1 LGLVV
6 SSGLTIKSHL
16 AIKRTNRV
24 PATSKPIVLKVLLQ
38 HRHLQTHSAFCREY
52 ERVAA
57 EIDPKLRGGWPSK
70 AQFYRWL
77 SGDLIG
83 LPYADHCRILEGMFP
98 GWKVDQLF
106 EVHNGGIEFIPEPP
120 RPPTHTLP
128 AIRPIPPTVPTE
140 VVGEMQPVSEHESGS
155 GLLVEHDDA
164 ELIYDGH
171 SYQPTMRRR
180 LLNCGDEPISRYLIR
195 ISVDRYPGSPEQS
208 NELYRNDPL
217 TWEELHL
224 EAWHD
229 GEPMT
234 WQVRHDRDAFK
245 ELWLLFENDEAR
257 FPLYPGESTEI
268 VYRYTVSDIKWG
280 QWFQRAVRLPTRRLS
295 VRLDFPAELAPSVWG
310 METSMT
316 AEALPFRT
324 PITRTKEA
332 DRIQFAWTTDDSPL
346 HARYRIEWRF
356 KQSNT
361 PQTADKSATKPSE
374 TMAKLGVVQ
383 VDDPLL
389 RQPAR
394 PFALPEEAEDARRVV
409 AELHSALERIAQVHV
424 FGKGMGIAAP
434 QIGIGRSAA
443 VIRTLSGE
451 IITLL
456 NPQIIDHSDD
466 QDEQYEGCLS
476 FFDVRGKVTRPLC
489 LQVEHQHVDGST
501 HITVFERGVAR
512 LVAHE
517 IDHLAGVLYTDRM
530 ADSTNVIPVEQYR
543 RSGAQAWQYR

>member
-1 LGLVV
+1 M
-6 SSGLTIKSHL
+6 
-16 AIKRTNRV
+16 A
-24 PATSKPIVLKVLLQ
+24 AKPIVLKMLLQ
-38 HRHLQTHSAFCREY
+38 QRHLQTHSAFRREY
-52 ERVAA
+52 DRVAA
-57 EIDPKLRGGWPSK
+57 KVDPTLKGGWPSK

-98 GWKVDQLF
+98 DWKVEQLF
-106 EVHNGGIEFIPEPP
+106 QAHEGGIGFVPEPP
-120 RPPTHTLP
+120 TQQAPPS
-128 AIRPIPPTVPTE
+128 AIRPIPPTMPVD
-140 VVGEMQPVSEHESGS
+140 VVEQAQPSSEYEPGS
-155 GLLVEHDDA
+155 GLLVEYDDA
-164 ELIYDGH
+164 QLSYDGRT
-171 SYQPTMRRR
+171 YQATMRRK

-217 TWEELHL
+217 TWDELHL
-224 EAWHD
+224 QARHD

-268 VYRYTVSDIKWG
+268 VYSYTVSDIKWG
-280 QWFQRAVRLPTRRLS
+280 QWFQRAVRLPTRRLI
-295 VRLDFPAELAPSVWG
+295 VGLDFPAELGPSVWG
-310 METSMT
+310 METSMS

-324 PITRTKEA
+324 PIARAEDGERT
-332 DRIQFAWTTDDSPL
+332 QFTWTTDDPPL

-356 KQSNT
+356 KQ
-361 PQTADKSATKPSE
+361 PTAGHTDNSSTRPSQ

-383 VDDPLL
+383 LDDPLL

-409 AELHSALERIAQVHV
+409 AELHSALERVGQAHV

-434 QIGIGRSAA
+434 QIGIGRAAA
-443 VIRTLSGE
+443 VVRTPGSE

-456 NPQIIDHSDD
+456 NPKVIDQSDE

-476 FFDVRGKVTRPLC
+476 FFDVRGKLPRPLRI
-489 LQVEHQHVDGST
+489 QVEHQHVDGST
-501 HITVFERGVAR
+501 HLTGFERGIAR

-530 ADSTNVIPVEQYR
+530 PDTTSIIPVEQYR
-543 RSGAQAWQYR
+543 GGGGQSWQYT